1 MLPRFLVE
9 KAPKCGRKISRG
21 GYSNVFI
28 DEEERIV
35 IKQTPDLKKDNRLI
49 LRESTILA
57 SNCHRNLLK
66 LSGFCMNDD
75 SFLLRY
81 YEKSSLENCKILSDD
96 QKAIIA
102 YEIALGMNYLH
113 EYHGIIHRDLKPGNI
128 LFDDQFHPII
138 ADFGLSRVG
147 ADSMTIKRGTYM
159 YLAPEAYG
167 QNYDN
172 KVDVFSFGLI
182 LYFLTGLKNPFHNC
196 EINNEAEYY
205 LEKYKSGAKLRNDSV
220 LDKYLDRI
228 PENRP
233 SFSKIIKELEKDLV
247 LLYPNMNIALFKQ
260 KKFEADLNQVY
271 PDFLKNEKSILQV
284 VEDVSKGKIED
295 LFRLKKYY
303 ESKFHTNDYSLCN
316 EMIVN
321 YYRETTNQH

>member
-1 MLPRFLVE
+1 M
-9 KAPKCGRKISRG
+9 
-21 GYSNVFI
+21 
-28 DEEERIV
+28 
-35 IKQTPDLKKDNRLI
+35 
-49 LRESTILA
+49 
-57 SNCHRNLLK
+57 
-66 LSGFCMNDD
+66 
-75 SFLLRY
+75 
-81 YEKSSLENCKILSDD
+81 
-96 QKAIIA
+96 
-102 YEIALGMNYLH
+102 
-113 EYHGIIHRDLKPGNI
+113 KPGNI

-138 ADFGLSRVG
+138 ADFGLSRVR
-147 ADSMTIKRGTYM
+147 ADNMTTKRGTYM

-182 LYFLTGLKNPFHNC
+182 LYFLTELKNPFHNC
-196 EINNEAEYY
+196 EIINEAEYY

-220 LDKYLDRI
+220 LDKYLDI
-228 PENRP
+228 IQENRP

-303 ESKFHTNDYSLCN
+303 ESKFYTYEYSLCN
-316 EMIVN
+316 EMIEN
-321 YYRETTNQH
+321 YYRESHQH